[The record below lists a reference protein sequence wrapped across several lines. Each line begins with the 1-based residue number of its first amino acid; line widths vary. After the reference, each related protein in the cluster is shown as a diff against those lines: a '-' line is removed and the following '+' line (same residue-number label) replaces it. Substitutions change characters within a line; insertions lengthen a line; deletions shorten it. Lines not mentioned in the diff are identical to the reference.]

1 MNPAKSK
8 MDSPRWAAE
17 TASEQ
22 DSATL
27 QRRRRLLVCNI
38 ATDLAAYQKPPKESP
53 YLLAS
58 SALGLLRRSPLA
70 AGLRGRSLQYK
81 EIVGSATRKQ
91 ADLKKTRIVSV
102 AVQVRQP
109 GETGVPGRHQ
119 KRAYPKAICNW
130 HSTRKPR
137 PREMWRSRVPESK
150 SAMDHKACR
159 RLPRKISISQAI
171 FHTRLPEK
179 GDTGGGATAK
189 PFPHS
194 QAPHANHPGVVKI
207 PYLEPVRTRARNGKQ
222 GGKLDSNPV
231 TLGR

>member
-1 MNPAKSK
+1 MGSRDGFGTRFGNLAT
-8 MDSPRWAAE
+8 AASASCLQHCHGPCGLSE
-17 TASEQ
+17 TPKGISISVGVFRA
-22 DSATL
+22 
-27 QRRRRLLVCNI
+27 R
-38 ATDLAAYQKPPKESP
+38 PPEKESTGGGAARTLP
-53 YLLAS
+53 AVQ
-58 SALGLLRRSPLA
+58 GNRRIGDEETGGP
-70 AGLRGRSLQYK
+70 
-81 EIVGSATRKQ
+81 E
-91 ADLKKTRIVSV
+91 KTRIVSV

-130 HSTRKPR
+130 HSNRKPR

-171 FHTRLPEK
+171 FHARLPEK